1 MIKNKTLDEG
11 SIVSPFKVRELYK
24 KKKQTRGSTGP
35 KRDVESGHESD
46 YVESTDQPSELF
58 IQDRLKVIPTNL
70 SFNADSSARK
80 IYNEKKL
87 PDKT

>member
-46 YVESTDQPSELF
+46 YVESTD
-58 IQDRLKVIPTNL
+58 
-70 SFNADSSARK
+70 
-80 IYNEKKL
+80 
-87 PDKT
+87 